1 MLPAGVSEGH
11 DTAAGDTL
19 PDVTSLANRIRQ
31 TGVHRSRLMAAAAIG
46 IIAFFVLPE
55 EWTITSRILLA
66 WNIALW
72 PYLAAIGW
80 LMMRT
85 SAQGVRGIAKQ
96 EDASSAGLL
105 VVMCGAAVLSLAA
118 IVVELARKD
127 DSDQAAWFV
136 YGITL
141 STVVGSWLLIGALYT
156 FHYAHMYYSS
166 PEHRRPLGFPDG
178 LKSPSYV
185 DFMYF
190 ALTLSVA
197 VQTSDVSVHTTA
209 MRATVIAQ
217 CVLCFFFNLAILG
230 LSINIAAS
238 LAGSH

>member
-1 MLPAGVSEGH
+1 M
-11 DTAAGDTL
+11 
-19 PDVTSLANRIRQ
+19 
-31 TGVHRSRLMAAAAIG
+31 HRSRLLAAAVIG
-46 IIAFFVLPE
+46 TVAFFVLPE
-55 EWTITSRILLA
+55 EWTITSRILVA

-80 LMMRT
+80 LMART

-118 IVVELARKD
+118 IVVELARRE
-127 DSDQAAWFV
+127 DSGHAAWFV

-156 FHYAHMYYSS
+156 FHYAHLYYSS
-166 PEHRRPLGFPDG
+166 PEHRRPLAFPDG
-178 LKSPSYV
+178 LKSPSYL
-185 DFMYF
+185 DFLYF

-197 VQTSDVSVHTTA
+197 VQTSDISVHTTA

-230 LSINIAAS
+230 LSINIAAGFI
-238 LAGSH
+238 GSH